1 MKKLAVIILMTFGL
15 FLTAHADTWK
25 WTDAYGDVHYVS
37 TMTTIYTWLD
47 EEGRVHY
54 SDKPEHADA
63 VSVELVWVS
72 SAEHTV
78 EQSAYGEG
86 GDGEGAKTP
95 ERKIDPNE
103 SPAERLVRESAEAYY
118 CKRATEIHNAYR
130 NAPNLYRT
138 NDGGEKEYLTEEEAA
153 ATLAH
158 TEATVAQLC
167 R

>member
-1 MKKLAVIILMTFGL
+1 MTFGL

-25 WTDAYGDVHYVS
+25 WIDVYGDVHYVS

-72 SAEHTV
+72 SADLADAAG
-78 EQSAYGEG
+78 SA
-86 GDGEGAKTP
+86 GEGAKTP

-103 SPAERLVRESAEAYY
+103 MPGDRLEREAAEAYY
-118 CKRATEIHNAYR
+118 CKRATEIYDSYL
-130 NAPNLYRT
+130 NAPKLYKT
-138 NDGGEKEYLTEEEAA
+138 NDDGEKVYLTEEEAT
-153 ATLAH
+153 ATLAE
-158 TEATVAQLC
+158 TQAKVSELC
-167 R
+167 N

>member
-1 MKKLAVIILMTFGL
+1 MTFGL

-25 WTDAYGDVHYVS
+25 WFDVYGDVHYVS

-72 SAEHTV
+72 SADLADAAG
-78 EQSAYGEG
+78 SA
-86 GDGEGAKTP
+86 GEGAKIP

-103 SPAERLVRESAEAYY
+103 TPSDRLEREAAEAYY
-118 CKRATEIHNAYR
+118 CKRATEIYDSYL
-130 NAPNLYRT
+130 NAPKLYKT
-138 NDGGEKEYLTEEEAA
+138 NDDGEKVYLTEEEAT
-153 ATLAH
+153 ATLAE
-158 TEATVAQLC
+158 TQAKVSELC
-167 R
+167 N